1 MTREELIP
9 LRDAIDMALALPDS
23 LRELLA
29 QWLTPEAAKPNGHD
43 RNAPVLMST
52 PRMVKVQAKR
62 IRKPTPAQAAER
74 KLLAAMRDNPGLS
87 VIALANVAGSS
98 RTATGE
104 RLRQMATRGVVEK
117 DLTGRWKLKAEE
129 PRSAGENPGP
139 TIASPS

>member
-1 MTREELIP
+1 MTRQELIQ

-62 IRKPTPAQAAER
+62 TRKPTPAQAAER
-74 KLLAAMRDNPGLS
+74 KLLAAMRDNPASASSPWPTLRVRAERRLGS
-87 VIALANVAGSS
+87 VCDRWRRAAWSRRISRAVGS
-98 RTATGE
+98 
-104 RLRQMATRGVVEK
+104 
-117 DLTGRWKLKAEE
+117 
-129 PRSAGENPGP
+129 
-139 TIASPS
+139 